1 MGLTTIRIT
10 WRVFFVFCFFNPDVI
25 LIFHLKTQLFEG
37 DTDIKNRLMDTGEGK
52 ERVGRMEKVAWK
64 HIHYRK

>member
-1 MGLTTIRIT
+1 MYPRLE
-10 WRVFFVFCFFNPDVI
+10 P
-25 LIFHLKTQLFEG
+25 LFHLKTQLFEG